1 MDAVVKEVIAQVGD
15 IPEDH
20 VRRVLAALEVIKEG
34 APVGTVVQDPETCAV
49 AVRVAQD
56 GVPFWKVTLSD
67 GNEYRDVQPV
77 LKGWTALVEPD
88 A

>member
-1 MDAVVKEVIAQVGD
+1 MNAVVKEVVAQVGD

-56 GVPFWKVTLSD
+56 GVPFWLVSTVSGD
-67 GNEYRDVQPV
+67 AWTDMQPQ
-77 LKGWTALVEPD
+77 LDGWTVLVDPEK
-88 A
+88 